1 MSEMTL
7 QALREKAAGLDAP
20 KTETIAPPPSPSS
33 AGQNS
38 AAPSPAAGN
47 PSQATGGGAES
58 KNNAPSHGENSSP
71 NGVKSPAIES
81 KSPGATPSGGPEK
94 VAAAPTVDVKPGLDA
109 GGAMDGAEEWKPNLK
124 FKAADQEHEIPE
136 FARGWIT
143 KDNEKQVHE
152 LFQKAY
158 GLDQVKGKLAETANK
173 YMGLQQA
180 LTGVI
185 GLRDKDLGKFF
196 EKVGV
201 TKESLAKWIHSQAAL
216 EQMSPDERAVYN
228 KNRELEEER
237 EGLSAALET
246 LRSEFE
252 TTAVQARTQELDTVL
267 SRPEVQAIAAEYN
280 QRVGDENGFRNLVI
294 RHGRTEAVLTQ
305 GEKDLSAA
313 EAVMEVMHLL
323 GHKPGQ
329 QPAPANQPAPAPA
342 QRPAV
347 IKAPAPAVL
356 PKVPTGTAS
365 QTGNAVRRLSDLRE
379 RAKAASAQG

>member
-7 QALREKAAGLDAP
+7 QGLREKAAALDAP
-20 KTETIAPPPSPSS
+20 KTETVAPPVGS
-33 AGQNS
+33 QNS
-38 AAPSPAAGN
+38 AAPSPTPGN
-47 PSQATGGGAES
+47 PSQATGGAADG
-58 KNNAPSHGENSSP
+58 KNNAPSHGQNSPEN
-71 NGVKSPAIES
+71 GAKSPAIES
-81 KSPGATPSGGPEK
+81 KGAG
-94 VAAAPTVDVKPGLDA
+94 AAPSDGSKKIAEGSAVEGASGLDA
-109 GGAMDGAEEWKPNLK
+109 GGAMPGAEEWKPNLK

-136 FARGWIT
+136 FARGWLT

-173 YMGLQQA
+173 YLGLQQA

-201 TKESLAKWIHSQAAL
+201 TKESLAKWIHQQAAV
-216 EQMSPDERAVYN
+216 EQMSDEERAVYN

-246 LRSEFE
+246 LRSEYE
-252 TTAVQARTQELDTVL
+252 ASAVQARTHELDTVL
-267 SRPEVQAIAAEYN
+267 SRPEVQTIAAEYN

-294 RHGRTEAVLTQ
+294 RHARTEAVLSQ

-313 EAVMEVMHLL
+313 EAVLEVMHLL

-329 QPAPANQPAPAPA
+329 QPQPVSSPAAAPAPK
-342 QRPAV
+342 PAV

-365 QTGNAVRRLSDLRE
+365 QTGTAIRRLSDLRE

>member
-1 MSEMTL
+1 
-7 QALREKAAGLDAP
+7 
-20 KTETIAPPPSPSS
+20 
-33 AGQNS
+33 
-38 AAPSPAAGN
+38 
-47 PSQATGGGAES
+47 
-58 KNNAPSHGENSSP
+58 
-71 NGVKSPAIES
+71 
-81 KSPGATPSGGPEK
+81 
-94 VAAAPTVDVKPGLDA
+94 
-109 GGAMDGAEEWKPNLK
+109 MDGAEEWKPSFK

-136 FARGWIT
+136 FARGWVT
-143 KDNEKQVHE
+143 KDNEKQVVE

-158 GLDQVKGKLAETANK
+158 GLDQVKGKLTETSNK

-201 TKESLAKWIHSQAAL
+201 TKETLAKWIHSQAAL

-252 TTAVQARTQELDTVL
+252 TTAVHARTQELDTVL
-267 SRPEVQAIAAEYN
+267 SRPEVQALAAEYN
-280 QRVGDENGFRNLVI
+280 QRIGDENGFRNLVI
-294 RHGRTEAVLTQ
+294 RHGRTEAVLSQ
-305 GEKDLSAA
+305 GERDLSAA
-313 EAVMEVMHLL
+313 EAVMEVMQLL

-329 QPAPANQPAPAPA
+329 QSTPVSSPASTAAPK
-342 QRPAV
+342 PAV